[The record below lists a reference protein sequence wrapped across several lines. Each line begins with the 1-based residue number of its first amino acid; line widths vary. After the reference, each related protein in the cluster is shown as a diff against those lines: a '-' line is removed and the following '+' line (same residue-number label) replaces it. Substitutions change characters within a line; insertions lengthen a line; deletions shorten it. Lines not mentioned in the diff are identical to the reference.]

1 MTRNMSEP
9 YRTESE
15 IAWRYWLTRG
25 RKLMGDPNSS
35 GSALRAAS
43 IGVQSI
49 DPVLSHSL
57 ATRAS
62 VAINRFTQKHK
73 L

>member
-1 MTRNMSEP
+1 MAEP

-25 RKLMGDPNSS
+25 RMLMGNPKAS
-35 GSALRAAS
+35 GSELRAAS

-49 DPVLSHSL
+49 DPVLGHQL
-57 ATRAS
+57 AKRAAVVMS
-62 VAINRFTQKHK
+62 RFNQRHK

>member
-43 IGVQSI
+43 IGVRSI
-49 DPVLSHSL
+49 DPDLGHAL
-57 ATRAS
+57 AERAAVVIS
-62 VAINRFTQKHK
+62 RFTQKHK

>member
-1 MTRNMSEP
+1 MDH
-9 YRTESE
+9 
-15 IAWRYWLTRG
+15 A
-25 RKLMGDPNSS
+25 RKLNVVDVAPAAGDE
-35 GSALRAAS
+35 AAS